1 MLCGMQP
8 LEVVIALRGDKDD
21 AIPSVRDQF
30 AKTEIYALGQPA
42 GDTSVPG
49 QGTESDLLHF
59 TIDDEDGTE
68 KVLLPVFTRP
78 DIMRE
83 ALLRNPDWQTLSVL
97 QINGQALLENVDADV
112 TIVINPWSRLE
123 FQIPPTAPA
132 AAN

>member
-1 MLCGMQP
+1 MQP

-21 AIPSVRDQF
+21 AVTSVKDQF

-97 QINGQALLENVDADV
+97 QINGQALLDNVDADV

-123 FQIPPTAPA
+123 FQIPPPPA
-132 AAN
+132 APPSAN